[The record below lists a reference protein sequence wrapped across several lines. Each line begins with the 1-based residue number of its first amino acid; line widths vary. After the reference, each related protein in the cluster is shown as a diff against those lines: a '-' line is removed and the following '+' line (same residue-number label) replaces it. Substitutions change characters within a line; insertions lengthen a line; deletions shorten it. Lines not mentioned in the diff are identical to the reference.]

1 MFWDESQFPLAIF
14 ILKGVKCLCK
24 FHQVTCWCFS
34 SNRCSS
40 WNVPSM
46 REQSEAL
53 WVPWGGAVSEA
64 EAGGTSWGEGSWR
77 QWCTSGY
84 LPAPDTLI
92 LHYRMI
98 FCSSVFKD
106 ARDTSQAALFHHFFH
121 VYTIGFN
128 WVPRGSTKSEV
139 PGQHR
144 APLTSGFR
152 RKQSWMRNSF
162 LPGISCL
169 GPGKVVRDSNLN
181 YELSVSIKIPPI

>member
-1 MFWDESQFPLAIF
+1 MFWDESQLPLAIF
-14 ILKGVKCLCK
+14 ILKVVKCWCK

-40 WNVPSM
+40 IDAHAWGMFPSM
-46 REQSEAL
+46 REQSQAL
-53 WVPWGGAVSEA
+53 WVPWGWAVRQKLEVPADGGSGAPVAACLPLTHWS
-64 EAGGTSWGEGSWR
+64 
-77 QWCTSGY
+77 CTTDWFS
-84 LPAPDTLI
+84 APLFSKMPVIPVKQLFLI
-92 LHYRMI
+92 S
-98 FCSSVFKD
+98 FP
-106 ARDTSQAALFHHFFH
+106 

-139 PGQHR
+139 PAQHR

-152 RKQSWMRNSF
+152 RRQSWMRNSF

-181 YELSVSIKIPPI
+181 YKFSVSIKMPPR